1 MVGRLLRRAGL
12 DWPVPDGS
20 PLCGRQGTVAIQVP
34 CRRLGG
40 PPGPAGRQH
49 GGEEAVV
56 MASGRCGSHGPGRRR
71 PWRKV
76 HPALEAATGDIR
88 GVEFTSSRPGNSPV
102 LPDLLAQ
109 SPAERRVGTVT
120 ADGAYD
126 TRTRHAAIA
135 GRRCSR
141 VRRGSGPPD
150 RILTLL
156 TPDPQDW
163 SSQPK
168 RTVPPQGPGPGS
180 CKPQAASV
188 GRSGRG

>member
-1 MVGRLLRRAGL
+1 
-12 DWPVPDGS
+12 
-20 PLCGRQGTVAIQVP
+20 
-34 CRRLGG
+34 
-40 PPGPAGRQH
+40 
-49 GGEEAVV
+49 

-126 TRTRHAAIA
+126 PRTRHAAIA
-135 GRRCSR
+135 GRGCSR

-150 RILTLL
+150 RIPTLL
-156 TPDPQDW
+156 TPDPQERQALDAR
-163 SSQPK
+163 QVRCNRPERGPARLK
-168 RTVPPQGPGPGS
+168 ALRPHHLATTERLPPPP
-180 CKPQAASV
+180 AASRQ
-188 GRSGRG
+188 RSIA